1 MDEGT
6 DYTHP
11 HSCGRTALLNAR
23 TRHDRRRSARQ
34 AFICAKSKAKRQ
46 NRRMHIAGPQFALSQ
61 FGLLTNAPHAAALTI
76 ISTAR
81 LSLHQLNS
89 SYVIQISPIPVQAIG
104 VRSKTFSIISYLH
117 GLSRHSQ
124 RTRLTVGA
132 SSVLRTPRDMDT
144 VLAQT

>member
-1 MDEGT
+1 MVISVTRRHGCLKPRTDKLTLMDEGT

-46 NRRMHIAGPQFALSQ
+46 NRRRHIAGPQFALSR

-81 LSLHQLNS
+81 LSLHQLNR
-89 SYVIQISPIPVQAIG
+89 SYVIQISPIPVQAIC
-104 VRSKTFSIISYLH
+104 VEVK
-117 GLSRHSQ
+117 HS
-124 RTRLTVGA
+124 L
-132 SSVLRTPRDMDT
+132 
-144 VLAQT
+144 